1 MSDRMTSIPEI
12 LALGPVMPVIVI
24 DDAAQAVPLA
34 TALLAGGIRTIEI
47 TLRTP
52 AALDAIRA
60 VAADCPDIVVGA
72 GTVNNAA
79 LAHEAREAGAGFA
92 VSPGTT
98 ANVIKGCADAGLPL
112 LPGAATVSEVM
123 ELQDAGFTAMKF
135 FPANAA
141 GGIGF
146 IKALASPLPGISFCP
161 TGGITQDSASDWLA
175 LSNIACVGGSWVASQ
190 AAIAAGD
197 FDGIT
202 DRARAAAAL

>member
-60 VAADCPDIVVGA
+60 VATDCPDITVGA

-79 LAHEAREAGAGFA
+79 LARQAREAGAGFA

-98 ANVIKGCADAGLPL
+98 ADVIKGCAEAGLPL

-123 ELQDAGFTAMKF
+123 ALQDAGFTAMKF

>member
-60 VAADCPDIVVGA
+60 VATDCPDITVGA

-79 LAHEAREAGAGFA
+79 LARQAREAGAGFA

-98 ANVIKGCADAGLPL
+98 ADLIKGCAEAGLPL

-123 ELQDAGFTAMKF
+123 ALQDAGFTAMKF

-161 TGGITQDSASDWLA
+161 TGGITQESAPDWLA

-197 FDGIT
+197 FAGIT

>member
-1 MSDRMTSIPEI
+1 MSDKMTSIPEI
-12 LALGPVMPVIVI
+12 LALGPVIPVIVI

>member
-1 MSDRMTSIPEI
+1 MSDKMTSITEI

-60 VAADCPDIVVGA
+60 VATDCPDIAVGA

-98 ANVIKGCADAGLPL
+98 ANVIKGCADTGLPL

>member
-1 MSDRMTSIPEI
+1 MSNPMTPIPEI

-24 DDAAQAVPLA
+24 DDAAQAVAL
-34 TALLAGGIRTIEI
+34 TNALLAGGIRTIEI

-52 AALDAIRA
+52 AALDAIRS
-60 VAADCPDIVVGA
+60 VAENCPDITVGA

-79 LAHEAREAGAGFA
+79 LARQARDAGAAFA

-98 ANVIKGCADAGLPL
+98 AAVIEGCAHAGLPL
-112 LPGAATVSEVM
+112 LPGAATVSEMM
-123 ELQDAGFTAMKF
+123 ELHDAGFAAMKF

-161 TGGITQDSASDWLA
+161 TGGITLDTAPDWLA
-175 LSNIACVGGSWVASQ
+175 LPNIACVGGSWVASQ
-190 AAIAAGD
+190 AAIAAGE
-197 FDGIT
+197 FDAIT
-202 DRARAAAAL
+202 ARARAAAAL

>member
-1 MSDRMTSIPEI
+1 MSDKMTSIPEI

-98 ANVIKGCADAGLPL
+98 ANVIKGCANAGLPL

>member
-1 MSDRMTSIPEI
+1 MSDKMTSIPEI

-79 LAHEAREAGAGFA
+79 LARQAREAGAGFA

-98 ANVIKGCADAGLPL
+98 ADVIKGCAEAGLPL

-123 ELQDAGFTAMKF
+123 ALQDAGFTAMKF

-161 TGGITQDSASDWLA
+161 TGGITQESAPDWLA

-202 DRARAAAAL
+202 ARARAAAAL

>member
-1 MSDRMTSIPEI
+1 MSDKMTSIPEI

>member
-60 VAADCPDIVVGA
+60 VATDCPDIMVGA

-123 ELQDAGFTAMKF
+123 ALQDAGFTAMKF

-161 TGGITQDSASDWLA
+161 TGGITQDSARDWLA